1 MWELHPAISIRP
13 REIPF
18 PKREIG
24 HLANKP
30 PFLCE
35 RLRVIVV
42 LDKIKPLRGFFA
54 IMVAL
59 WLALLFVQRGN
70 CDENEHAHI
79 AWLMG
84 ELGQRPLV
92 DFFQH
97 HMPLLWDVLKIYFL
111 IGLDGPEVLYFGH
124 LLVVLSMLTLVL
136 GFWALARSLATRP
149 VNAEYATALATTS
162 FVGWCL
168 METYAVQLRPES
180 LAAAAWVLS
189 CVAWRWGDRRAD
201 ARWCLASGVL
211 FSLAF
216 LFTPRVVI
224 LSGWLILLSER
235 RIQARQVLVWLG
247 GAGGTA
253 LLYLLLS
260 GISPGY
266 LSFAISYSA
275 LLQKV
280 GSFDPGP
287 SLARLPWIKMA
298 LLQTGLWICV
308 ARVTSPLLRSKF
320 WIHLGYLAFTV
331 VAGLVSCWPHVYMQ
345 NFIVSYLSMAMSLL
359 VLASRADWDACRVSE
374 RLASLVPA
382 VLAVAVVV
390 EIASCLER
398 GTIISDVR
406 FRRALM
412 EGMASSDTVLLAY
425 PLHPIV
431 VRDASYYGPWLFDS
445 PNRMAEGV
453 ALVRERYGLPPC
465 NYLEDLKSMA
475 PRLIDSTLP
484 MAVGPTQQ
492 AELQAVM
499 ASRYAP
505 LDWTR
510 VYDPTMVVL
519 ERQGVRGR

>member
-1 MWELHPAISIRP
+1 M
-13 REIPF
+13 
-18 PKREIG
+18 
-24 HLANKP
+24 
-30 PFLCE
+30 
-35 RLRVIVV
+35 
-42 LDKIKPLRGFFA
+42 RGFFPL
-54 IMVAL
+54 MVTL

-111 IGLDGPEVLYFGH
+111 VGLDGPEVLYYGH
-124 LLVVLSMLTLVL
+124 LLVVASMLILVL
-136 GFWALARSLATRP
+136 GFWGMARSLASRP

-189 CVAWRWGDRRAD
+189 CLCWRWGNQRAD
-201 ARWCLASGVL
+201 ARFCLTSGVL

-216 LFTPRVVI
+216 LFTPRVLI
-224 LSGWLILLSER
+224 LSGWLILLTER
-235 RIQARQVLVWLG
+235 RVQARQVVLWLG
-247 GAGGTA
+247 GAGCTA
-253 LLYLLLS
+253 LIYLLFS

-266 LSFAISYSA
+266 LYFAISYSA

-280 GSFDPGP
+280 GNFDPGP

-308 ARVTSPLLRSKF
+308 ARVSDNRSRRKS
-320 WIHLGYLAFTV
+320 WVHLGYFAFTV
-331 VAGLVSCWPHVYMQ
+331 VAGLASCWPHVYMQ
-345 NFIVSYLSMAMSLL
+345 NFIVSYLSLAMSLL

-390 EIASCLER
+390 EIASCVGR
-398 GTIISDVR
+398 GTIFSDLR

-412 EGMASSDTVLLAY
+412 EGMAPSDTVLLAY

-445 PNRMAEGV
+445 SNRMAEGV
-453 ALVRERYGLPPC
+453 ALVRDRYGLPPC
-465 NYLEDLKSMA
+465 NYLEDLKSRA
-475 PRLIDSTLP
+475 PCLIDSTLP
-484 MAVGPTQQ
+484 MAVGPMQQ

-499 ASRYAP
+499 ASRYVP
-505 LDWTR
+505 LEWTR
-510 VYDPTMVVL
+510 VYDQTMVVL